1 MSGPRTRAEFRDYC
15 LRKLGWPVVE
25 INVDDDQVDERVD
38 DALQYWQDY
47 HFDGVEK
54 VFLKHQITAEDI
66 ARRWLYIPD
75 VIIGVLGIFPFDNSN
90 ASINMFDMRYQLRLN
105 DLYDFTSVS
114 YVSYEITMQHL
125 RTLNLLFSG
134 MPQIRFNRHS
144 NRLYLDINWTMD
156 IRAGSWVVVDCYRAM
171 SPDNFTIEGTV
182 GITSGANTITGTGT
196 LFDRDLATAD
206 EVTIDGQLVRITAV
220 DSANIAH
227 TTGSF
232 ANTATGLSVMKTG
245 VSDVWNDRFL
255 KAYAT
260 AQIKKQWGSNLKKF
274 GNIQMPGGVVLNGQ
288 TLFDEANS
296 EINRL
301 EEEMSILNVLP
312 SDFLLG

>member
-182 GITSGANTITGTGT
+182 GVTSGANTITGTGT